1 MTTAAQREPREP
13 RLLVVD
19 DDAMWR
25 YLVASAL
32 RERGFA
38 VEEYDSAETVLAAL
52 AGAGASASNRPDMF
66 LIDALMPGVSGFDLC
81 RHLRDN
87 DELPD
92 TPVLM
97 MTSLDDDSSIS
108 QAYEAGATD
117 FFIKS
122 THWTLLA
129 ERIRQTLRQVE
140 RRASERA
147 PRVAAS
153 DTIDELTGLALRPAF
168 LADLERLIAAGSG
181 AGLQPGRFAVLVLDM
196 DRFRAVNES
205 FGLGV
210 ADQLLARV
218 AARLARTE
226 PHAVARLL
234 GDKFALAY
242 GGCDDEA
249 GIGAAV
255 ARVRGAFADPFDVD
269 GHECFLSVSIGV
281 ASYPDDGDHAALLLT
296 HAEAALGEAKENGRN
311 QVMRFV
317 HREAAS
323 GRRRLDLNNALHRA
337 LERGQISLHY
347 QPVIDIRGA
356 GSWSVEA
363 LMRWQHEGHWVP
375 PSEFIPIAEESG
387 LIVPLGEWAIR
398 HALGQLAA
406 WRAWGHG
413 VGTVA
418 VNIPA
423 QHLGRASLEETIRE
437 ALLETGLPGRALAI
451 ELTESGLM
459 HDVDSSVEQ
468 LARFD
473 AMGVQIAIDDFGTG
487 YSSLSRLTR
496 LPIATLK
503 IDRSF
508 VQQLGKAREEAAVV
522 KAIIGLARG
531 LSMDVVAE
539 GVETEDQFARLRA
552 TGCHRFQGYLF
563 SCPRPGNE
571 IEAMESA
578 VRDCLAIAPG
588 KAHGAAT
595 MVED

>member
-13 RLLVVD
+13 RLFVVD

-38 VEEYDSAETVLAAL
+38 VEEYDSAEALLAAL
-52 AGAGASASNRPDMF
+52 VDPAAHGRPDML
-66 LIDALMPGVSGFDLC
+66 LIDAMMPGVSGFDLC

-87 DELPD
+87 SELSKA
-92 TPVLM
+92 PVLM

-129 ERIRQTLRQVE
+129 ERIRQVLRQANL
-140 RRASERA
+140 RASERA
-147 PRVAAS
+147 PQAAVPGML
-153 DTIDELTGLALRPAF
+153 DELTGLPHRPAF
-168 LADLERLIAAGSG
+168 LAELERLIGTGPDASP
-181 AGLQPGRFAVLVLDM
+181 QPERFAVLVLDM

-205 FGLGV
+205 FGLRV
-210 ADQLLARV
+210 ADELLARV

-226 PHAVARLL
+226 PNAAARLL
-234 GDKFALAY
+234 GDKFALSYA
-242 GGCDDEA
+242 GCGDEA
-249 GIGAAV
+249 GVGAIV
-255 ARVRGAFADPFDVD
+255 ARVRGAFADPFDVE

-281 ASYPDDGDHAALLLT
+281 ASFPEDGDHAALLLT
-296 HAEAALGEAKENGRN
+296 HAEAALGEAKESGRN
-311 QVMRFV
+311 QVVRFV

-337 LERGQISLHY
+337 LERGQISLYY
-347 QPVIDIRGA
+347 QPVIDIRGS

-363 LMRWQHEGHWVP
+363 LMRWRHDGQWVP

-398 HALGQLAA
+398 HAMSQLAA

-413 VGTVA
+413 VDTVA

-423 QHLGRASLEETIRE
+423 QHLGRASLESTIRD
-437 ALLETGLPGRALAI
+437 ALAETGLPGHALAI

-468 LARFD
+468 LVRFD
-473 AMGVQIAIDDFGTG
+473 SMGVQIAIDDFGTG

-496 LPIATLK
+496 LPIDTLK

-539 GVETEDQFARLRA
+539 GVETGEQFARLRA
-552 TGCHRFQGYLF
+552 AGCHRFQGYLF
-563 SCPRPGNE
+563 SRPRPGNE
-571 IEAMESA
+571 IEAMEAS
-578 VRDCLAIAPG
+578 VRNGLAGALG
-588 KAHGAAT
+588 KTRSMTSMIG
-595 MVED
+595 D

>member
-1 MTTAAQREPREP
+1 
-13 RLLVVD
+13 
-19 DDAMWR
+19 MWR
-25 YLVASAL
+25 YLVSSAL

-38 VEEYDSAETVLAAL
+38 VEEFDGAESLLASL
-52 AGAGASASNRPDMF
+52 GPPGTPGRPDML
-66 LIDALMPGVSGFDLC
+66 LIDALMPGVSGFELC
-81 RHLRDN
+81 RHLCASGT
-87 DELPD
+87 LQD

-108 QAYEAGATD
+108 QAYESGATD

-129 ERIRQTLRQVE
+129 ERIRQVLRQVE
-140 RRASERA
+140 LRTSERA
-147 PRVAAS
+147 PRAAS
-153 DTIDELTGLALRPAF
+153 PTATDELTGLPHRSAF
-168 LADLERLIAAGSG
+168 LAELERLIEAGAHG
-181 AGLQPGRFAVLVLDM
+181 PQADRVAVLVLDM

-205 FGLGV
+205 FGLRT
-210 ADQLLARV
+210 ADELLARV
-218 AARLARTE
+218 ARRLAGTG
-226 PHAVARLL
+226 PHAAARLL

-242 GGCDDEA
+242 GGCHDET

-255 ARVRGAFADPFDVD
+255 ARVRAAFADPFDVE
-269 GHECFLSVSIGV
+269 GQECFLSVSIGV
-281 ASYPDDGDHAALLLT
+281 AGHPDDGDSAVLLLT

-347 QPVIDIRGA
+347 QPVLDVRGS

-363 LMRWQHEGHWVP
+363 LMRWKHDGHWVP

-398 HALGQLAA
+398 QALLQLAA
-406 WRAWGHG
+406 WQAWGHS
-413 VGTVA
+413 VGMVA
-418 VNIPA
+418 VNIPT
-423 QHLGRASLEETIRE
+423 QHLGRSTLEATIRNALDE
-437 ALLETGLPGRALAI
+437 AGLPGRALAI

-496 LPIATLK
+496 LPIDTLK

-508 VQQLGKAREEAAVV
+508 VQQLGIAREDAAVV

-539 GVETEDQFARLRA
+539 GVETEEQFARLRA
-552 TGCHRFQGYLF
+552 AGCHRFQGYLF
-563 SCPRPGNE
+563 SRPRPASE

-578 VRDCLAIAPG
+578 VRDSLAR
-588 KAHGAAT
+588 AT
-595 MVED
+595 GQSRGVTTLQD

>member
-1 MTTAAQREPREP
+1 MIPAAPRELRSP

-38 VEEYDSAETVLAAL
+38 VDECDHAQDLLAAL
-52 AGAGASASNRPDMF
+52 VDPGPHGLPDML
-66 LIDALMPGVSGFDLC
+66 LIDALMPGMNGFELC
-81 RHLRDN
+81 RQLRDN
-87 DELPD
+87 GALLDM
-92 TPVLM
+92 PVLM

-108 QAYEAGATD
+108 QAYESGATD

-129 ERIRQTLRQVE
+129 ERIRQVLRQQSL
-140 RRASERA
+140 RASERE
-147 PRVAAS
+147 PRAAS
-153 DTIDELTGLALRPAF
+153 PVALDELTGLPQRPAF
-168 LADLERLIAAGSG
+168 LVDLERLVAGE
-181 AGLQPGRFAVLVLDM
+181 PGSPADRFAVLVLDM
-196 DRFRAVNES
+196 DRYRAVNES
-205 FGLGV
+205 FGLRV
-210 ADQLLARV
+210 ADELLARV

-242 GGCDDEA
+242 GDCHDEA
-249 GIGAAV
+249 GVAAALSR
-255 ARVRGAFADPFDVD
+255 ARSAFAEPFEVE
-269 GHECFLSVSIGV
+269 GQECFLSVSIGV
-281 ASYPDDGDHAALLLT
+281 AVSPDDGDQAALLLA
-296 HAEAALGEAKENGRN
+296 HAEAALGDAKENGRN
-311 QVMRFV
+311 RVMRFV

-323 GRRRLDLNNALHRA
+323 GRRRLDLSNALHRA
-337 LERGQISLHY
+337 LERDQVSLCY
-347 QPVIDIRGA
+347 QPVIDIRRG

-363 LMRWQHEGHWVP
+363 LMRWQHDGQWVP

-398 HALGQLAA
+398 HALDQLAS
-406 WRAWGHG
+406 WRAWGSR
-413 VGTVA
+413 VDTVA

-423 QHLGRASLEETIRE
+423 QHLGRASLEATITE
-437 ALLETGLPGRALAI
+437 ALAETGLPGGALAI

-459 HDVDSSVEQ
+459 HDIDSSVEQ

-496 LPIATLK
+496 LPIDTLK

-539 GVETEDQFARLRA
+539 GVETEDQFAWLRA
-552 TGCHRFQGYLF
+552 AGCYRFQGYLF
-563 SCPRPGNE
+563 SRPRPGNE
-571 IEAMESA
+571 MEAMETA
-578 VRDCLAIAPG
+578 VRNSLAFTLG
-588 KAHGAAT
+588 ETRKATT

>member
-1 MTTAAQREPREP
+1 MSTAAKHDTRHA

-25 YLVASAL
+25 YLVTSAL
-32 RERGFA
+32 RERGFM
-38 VEEYDSAETVLAAL
+38 VEEYDSAAAL
-52 AGAGASASNRPDMF
+52 LEAVGAPEAARAPDML

-81 RHLRDN
+81 RRLR
-87 DELPD
+87 EQGPLQD
-92 TPVLM
+92 TPILM

-108 QAYEAGATD
+108 RAYEVGATD

-129 ERIRQTLRQVE
+129 ERIRQVLRQASQRE
-140 RRASERA
+140 RERA
-147 PRVAAS
+147 PLAGAS
-153 DTIDELTGLALRPAF
+153 ATLDELTGLPQRTAF
-168 LADLERLIAAGSG
+168 LGDLQRLLEANLDPGPERD
-181 AGLQPGRFAVLVLDM
+181 RFAVLVLDM

-205 FGLGV
+205 FGLRV

-218 AARLARTE
+218 ATRLADTGPRSL
-226 PHAVARLL
+226 ARLL

-242 GGCDDEA
+242 GGCHDD
-249 GIGAAV
+249 GDVGTIV
-255 ARVRGAFADPFDVD
+255 AKVRSAFADPFDIE

-281 ASYPDDGDHAALLLT
+281 AGHPDDGNDAALLLS

-323 GRRRLDLNNALHRA
+323 GRRRLDLSNALHRA
-337 LERGQISLHY
+337 LERGQISLQY
-347 QPVIDIRGA
+347 QPVIDIRGS

-363 LMRWQHEGHWVP
+363 LMRWKHDGQWVP

-398 HALGQLAA
+398 QALAQLAT

-413 VGTVA
+413 VEAVA

-423 QHLGRASLEETIRE
+423 QHVGRPSLEATIRE
-437 ALLETGLPGRALAI
+437 SLAQTGLSGRALAI

-459 HDVDSSVEQ
+459 HDVDSSLEQ

-473 AMGVQIAIDDFGTG
+473 AMGVQLAIDDFGTG

-496 LPIATLK
+496 LPIDTLK

-508 VQQLGKAREEAAVV
+508 VLQLGIAREEAAVV
-522 KAIIGLARG
+522 RAIVALARG

-539 GVETEDQFARLRA
+539 GVETEEHMARLRA
-552 TGCHRFQGYLF
+552 IGCHRFQGFLI
-563 SCPRPGNE
+563 SRPRPACE
-571 IEAMESA
+571 IEFMEAA
-578 VRDCLAIAPG
+578 VRKWFTDSTEPVRGMTTLVG
-588 KAHGAAT
+588 
-595 MVED
+595 D

>member
-1 MTTAAQREPREP
+1 MIPAVTSEARQP
-13 RLLVVD
+13 RLHVVD

-25 YLVASAL
+25 YLVANAL

-38 VEEYDSAETVLAAL
+38 VEEFDGADSLLAAFDQP
-52 AGAGASASNRPDMF
+52 GPDGRPDML
-66 LIDALMPGVSGFDLC
+66 LIDALMPGVSGFELC
-81 RHLRDN
+81 RRLAESGALR
-87 DELPD
+87 D

-97 MTSLDDDSSIS
+97 MTSLDDDTSIS
-108 QAYEAGATD
+108 QAYESGATD

-129 ERIRQTLRQVE
+129 ERIRQVLRQME
-140 RRASERA
+140 RRAREHA
-147 PRVAAS
+147 PDVGPS
-153 DTIDELTGLALRPAF
+153 MTLDELTGLPQRSSF
-168 LADLERLIAAGSG
+168 LEQLDRLIEARTVD
-181 AGLQPGRFAVLVLDM
+181 GLPKEHVAVLVLDM

-205 FGLGV
+205 FGLRV
-210 ADQLLARV
+210 ADELLARV
-218 AARLARTE
+218 ARRLARTG
-226 PHAVARLL
+226 PHAAARLL

-242 GGCDDEA
+242 GGCHDEA
-249 GIGAAV
+249 GIGATV
-255 ARVRGAFADPFDVD
+255 AKVRAALADPFDVE
-269 GHECFLSVSIGV
+269 GQECFLSVSIGV
-281 ASYPDDGDHAALLLT
+281 AGHPDDGDNAVLLLT
-296 HAEAALGEAKENGRN
+296 HAEAALGEAKESGRN

-347 QPVIDIRGA
+347 QPVLDVRGS

-363 LMRWQHEGHWVP
+363 LMRWKHDGRWVP

-398 HALGQLAA
+398 QALLQLAA
-406 WRAWGHG
+406 WQAWGHS

-418 VNIPA
+418 VNIPT
-423 QHLGRASLEETIRE
+423 QHLGLSTLEATVRD
-437 ALLETGLPGRALAI
+437 ALSETGLPGRALAI

-459 HDVDSSVEQ
+459 HNLDSCVEQ

-496 LPIATLK
+496 LPIDTLK

-508 VQQLGKAREEAAVV
+508 VQQLGIAREDAAVV

-539 GVETEDQFARLRA
+539 GVETEEQFARLRA
-552 TGCHRFQGYLF
+552 AGCHRFQGYLF
-563 SCPRPGNE
+563 SRPRPAGE
-571 IEAMESA
+571 IEAMETA
-578 VRDCLAIAPG
+578 VRESLAR
-588 KAHGAAT
+588 AT
-595 MVED
+595 GQARVSTLQD